1 MRKEDFRNWLCENPE
16 IVILDENIITK
27 DGLSWECLK
36 EFGELTV
43 FHNTPPELVAKRCKD
58 ADIILTSKC
67 VISRSV
73 MEVCPKLKYIG
84 VLATGYNMVD
94 LEYAKE
100 KAITV
105 TNVPAYSTASVAQF
119 TISMILMLAVH
130 AEQHAQAVKEGM
142 WLNSKEF
149 CFTMT
154 PQMELENKVLGIL
167 GFGRIGRSV
176 AKIAS
181 AMGMKVMIAT
191 SHPDAAI
198 TQENN
203 NIEFHSQDHVLRAA
217 DILSLHYPLT
227 KENEGFI
234 NQAAISKMK
243 NGVMIVNAARGR
255 LINETDLAENL
266 KNGKITAAALD
277 VLSVEPAQE
286 DNALLAAPNCFIT
299 PHMAWA
305 TREARERLIKWTYD
319 NLAAFLQGE
328 ALNRIA

>member
-149 CFTMT
+149 C
-154 PQMELENKVLGIL
+154 
-167 GFGRIGRSV
+167 
-176 AKIAS
+176 
-181 AMGMKVMIAT
+181 
-191 SHPDAAI
+191 
-198 TQENN
+198 
-203 NIEFHSQDHVLRAA
+203 
-217 DILSLHYPLT
+217 LHCPLT
-227 KENEGFI
+227 KENEGFV

>member
-1 MRKEDFRNWLCENPE
+1 MGKEEYRSMSYENLK

-36 EFGELTV
+36 EFGQLTV
-43 FHNTPPELVAKRCKD
+43 YHNSPPGLIAERCKD
-58 ADIILTSKC
+58 ANVVLTSKC

-73 MEVCPKLKYIG
+73 MEACPKLKYIG

-100 KAITV
+100 KSITV

-130 AEQHAQAVKEGM
+130 AEQHAQAVKNGM
-142 WLNSKEF
+142 WVTSREF

-154 PQMELENKVLGIL
+154 PQMELENKVLGII

-176 AKIAS
+176 ARIAS
-181 AMGMKVMIAT
+181 AMGMQVMIAT
-191 SHPDAAI
+191 NHPDESFL
-198 TQENN
+198 QEND
-203 NIEFHSQDHVLRAA
+203 NIQFQSQDYVMQAA
-217 DILSLHYPLT
+217 DILSLHCPLT
-227 KENEGFI
+227 DENEGFI
-234 NQAAISKMK
+234 NKRAISKMK
-243 NGVMIVNAARGR
+243 NGVMIVNAARGK
-255 LINETDLAENL
+255 LINENDLAENL
-266 KNGKITAAALD
+266 RNGKIRAAALD
-277 VLSVEPAQE
+277 VLSAEPARE
-286 DNALLAAPNCFIT
+286 DNVLLSSPNCFIT

-305 TREARERLIKWTYD
+305 TVEARERLIKWTYD

-328 ALNRIA
+328 RLNRIA